1 MAGSPMTTGV
11 NKARLIRSSKSQQNR
26 NVPETKENRK
36 RSMPDKKKLPTI
48 YVPSYEDFHVP
59 DEAVVDSNAM
69 TGIKKAR
76 LSRPSN
82 SQSEYSDQI
91 SAENSEA
98 TKPRSQQIQPNEEH
112 VMNLDEH
119 SIEVATITVCE
130 GCKKECKNLLM
141 HLQRSKSH
149 CSNHYDI
156 EKLKTE
162 GKLKNTE
169 NKKKKNALYIELLDQ
184 VF

>member
-1 MAGSPMTTGV
+1 MFLKQKKTESVAC
-11 NKARLIRSSKSQQNR
+11 Q
-26 NVPETKENRK
+26 
-36 RSMPDKKKLPTI
+36 KKKKSPTI

-91 SAENSEA
+91 TAGNSEA

-156 EKLKTE
+156 EKLKNE
-162 GKLKNTE
+162 GKLKNTG
-169 NKKKKNALYIELLDQ
+169 NKKIKNAEYKKNKETRTFKRILRDLEKNMLK
-184 VF
+184 